1 MKRLNICLGA
11 AALFAVTLTASPA
24 LNAQENGNRDMDGK
38 IVRGPYETN
47 RFGDN
52 WFIGAGGGINIFWN
66 EGYDVKIS
74 PSIDANFGKWFTPAI
89 GMRVGYQG
97 FKSQAWSPEA
107 GVLGNTLDTS
117 KDKYLQKFGYMYIHG
132 DFLWNASDAIGGYK
146 ETRFWDLVPYL
157 HAGYFRSYGL
167 KNVDFADNE
176 FAAGAGLLHLLRL
189 SDRLDLI
196 IDMRATVVNGRV
208 IGNEDVAVLPTVTAG
223 LAVDLGWPNFI
234 RTSTVIGALEVANLE
249 KTAILEGAVAALEI
263 ANASLEDQNSKLSKA
278 NKKLSQEN
286 AQLKDMP
293 QVEFA
298 DFFEDMT
305 PAEIYF
311 NIGET
316 TLSEKEMAHLD
327 FVAKNLIA
335 KADQETD
342 ILITVM
348 GSADGNTGSMR
359 RNQHLSEARGKYV
372 FDILTTKY
380 GISPERLTIKSEVV
394 KKAPKPELSRAVVIS
409 F

>member
-167 KNVDFADNE
+167 KDVDFADNE